1 MVAALSFLPFRNT
14 RRLIPALHSCFFHK
28 VYLCW
33 GTAREGTAG
42 ERSRRGGG
50 GVTLPLLPALGPRE
64 GGGPGAGAVVTAFD
78 PLMWGRSSRKD
89 SYSLPEE
96 GKQGG

>member
-1 MVAALSFLPFRNT
+1 MVAALSFLPFRNN

-50 GVTLPLLPALGPRE
+50 GGGPR
-64 GGGPGAGAVVTAFD
+64 GGGGGGGWVSLSLYCLLRAPGKGGAQQRER
-78 PLMWGRSSRKD
+78 W
-89 SYSLPEE
+89 
-96 GKQGG
+96 

>member
-1 MVAALSFLPFRNT
+1 MVAALSFLPFRNN

-50 GVTLPLLPALGPRE
+50 GGAPPLYCLLWAPGRGGAPPR
-64 GGGPGAGAVVTAFD
+64 
-78 PLMWGRSSRKD
+78 GRGCRRWTH
-89 SYSLPEE
+89 
-96 GKQGG
+96 

>member
-42 ERSRRGGG
+42 ERSRRRGGVHSTFIACFGPRGGG
-50 GVTLPLLPALGPRE
+50 GPSSGS
-64 GGGPGAGAVVTAFD
+64 GGDGV
-78 PLMWGRSSRKD
+78 
-89 SYSLPEE
+89 
-96 GKQGG
+96 

>member
-50 GVTLPLLPALGPRE
+50 GGSLYLYCLLRALGKGGAQQRE
-64 GGGPGAGAVVTAFD
+64 R
-78 PLMWGRSSRKD
+78 W
-89 SYSLPEE
+89 
-96 GKQGG
+96 